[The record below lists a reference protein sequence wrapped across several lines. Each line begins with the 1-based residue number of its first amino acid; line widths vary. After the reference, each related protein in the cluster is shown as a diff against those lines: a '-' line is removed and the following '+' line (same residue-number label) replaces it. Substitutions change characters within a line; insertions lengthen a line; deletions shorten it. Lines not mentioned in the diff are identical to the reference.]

1 VLYVVKLKA
10 CDLKIITVQQVSEVH
25 RGEDNTAKLLFTMMF
40 MVAWNKRE
48 TNKKDNKYLRAALQ
62 AALL

>member
-1 VLYVVKLKA
+1 
-10 CDLKIITVQQVSEVH
+10 
-25 RGEDNTAKLLFTMMF
+25 MMF
-40 MVAWNKRE
+40 VVAWNKRE